1 MFRLP
6 QVAQGDNS
14 NEMRDGLPVVEVTE
28 EKKTLEIL
36 LSMSYPMA
44 AANPPVVDALEEA
57 VSLLEAAI
65 KYDFVKAEKKAR
77 EWLIAPQILEE
88 DPVRVYMIACRYR
101 LKDEAMVAARST
113 LGWPIFDRPDE
124 PELEHVTGAQL
135 CRLFRYNQACQAAM
149 KRVIEDMSP
158 QFPCCRVC
166 SHEWCHEFP
175 EVGFGEVEVI
185 TSTSFDLSRFIDGV
199 TEGLWREQTQ
209 NMDLIEKVYQ
219 DALIM
224 MVTETLWID
233 KTNSSRIETSMP
245 ICLKCRPLFSA
256 KLQEYRDTLVTRVDE
271 ALSQVRDFR

>member
-1 MFRLP
+1 ML
-6 QVAQGDNS
+6 
-14 NEMRDGLPVVEVTE
+14 
-28 EKKTLEIL
+28 
-36 LSMSYPMA
+36 
-44 AANPPVVDALEEA
+44 
-57 VSLLEAAI
+57 
-65 KYDFVKAEKKAR
+65 
-77 EWLIAPQILEE
+77 
-88 DPVRVYMIACRYR
+88 
-101 LKDEAMVAARST
+101 AARST

-224 MVTETLWID
+224 MVTETL
-233 KTNSSRIETSMP
+233 
-245 ICLKCRPLFSA
+245 
-256 KLQEYRDTLVTRVDE
+256 
-271 ALSQVRDFR
+271 